1 MAARLI
7 RTWFDDLRQ
16 FKIGAIVPL
25 ILCGIVLGAVI
36 GLCMHKPPATGK
48 QDVQSSSGQV
58 HAACQGRTPAASAA
72 PQLQQPDLV
81 AQGQL
86 PAPYAYPSP
95 TYGVPTPN
103 AYNILEPDWGGTSYR
118 LKTIVNQ

>member
-7 RTWFDDLRQ
+7 RTWFEDLCQ
-16 FKIGAIVPL
+16 LKVGAIAPL
-25 ILCGIVLGAVI
+25 VLCGIVLGAVI
-36 GLCMHKPPATGK
+36 AMCMHKPPAAGK

-58 HAACQGRTPAASAA
+58 HAACQSAGPAASAA
-72 PQLQQPDLV
+72 PLYPQPEVV
-81 AQGQL
+81 AQNVTE
-86 PAPYAYPSP
+86 ANAYPGP
-95 TYGVPTPN
+95 VYPYTAPN

>member
-7 RTWFDDLRQ
+7 RTWFDDLCQ
-16 FKIGAIVPL
+16 FKIGAIAPL

-36 GLCMHKPPATGK
+36 GLCMHKPPAAGK

-58 HAACQGRTPAASAA
+58 HAACQGGIPAASAA

-86 PAPYAYPSP
+86 PAPPSP
-95 TYGVPTPN
+95 THCEPTPN
-103 AYNILEPDWGGTSYR
+103 AYNILEPDWVEQVTA
-118 LKTIVNQ
+118 